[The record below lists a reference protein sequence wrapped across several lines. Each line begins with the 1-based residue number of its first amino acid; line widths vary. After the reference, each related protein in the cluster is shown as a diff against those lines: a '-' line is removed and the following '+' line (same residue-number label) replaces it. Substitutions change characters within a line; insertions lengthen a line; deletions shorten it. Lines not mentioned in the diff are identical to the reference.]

1 MTNPTTL
8 LLQKGLFLAQHCIKA
23 AKSTLHRHFLLLQVM
38 NLIVYFKVSAVSNC
52 TDKRQS
58 DQIYSLE

>member
-1 MTNPTTL
+1 MTNPTTF
-8 LLQKGLFLAQHCIKA
+8 LLQKGLFFVQHCVKA
-23 AKSTLHRHFLLLQVM
+23 DKSTLHRHCLLLQVT
-38 NLIVYFKVSAVSNC
+38 NLRVYFKVSAVSNC